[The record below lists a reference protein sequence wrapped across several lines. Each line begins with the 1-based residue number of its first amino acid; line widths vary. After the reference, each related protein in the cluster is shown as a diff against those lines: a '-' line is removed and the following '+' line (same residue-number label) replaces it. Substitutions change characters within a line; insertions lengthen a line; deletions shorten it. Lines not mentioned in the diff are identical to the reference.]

1 MTTPDVL
8 VVGGGI
14 VGAAVARA
22 LAAAGHRVEI
32 VDSGAEPGIATQASA
47 GMLAPLVETHEKDAF
62 LGLTVRGRDLYSE
75 LAPVLRDESG
85 VDVGLWLDGVL
96 RLAFTEAEEA
106 QGRGA
111 VAWHRQQG
119 LNSEW
124 LSAGELRDR
133 CPGLSPEVRGALLAP
148 EDGALDPLATLEALL
163 VSAARH
169 GTRLVRGEPVIGLD
183 TEEGRVTGV
192 RTRGGRRSAGAV
204 VIAAG
209 AWSGRIGGL
218 PRPLSVEPVRGQML
232 AYPWPAD
239 EPPAIVFG
247 RGGYVVRRGDEALVG
262 STMEFAGF
270 DSATT
275 DAGRA
280 QLEATAAGL
289 YPALATA
296 GATRTWTGL
305 RPCTPDGY
313 PIIGPDADRPNLW
326 YATGHCRNGVLL
338 AAVTGEIITHLVG
351 GNPIEQLEMDL
362 TPVRPSRFWR
372 FSVGHRG
379 RAGAIGGPD
388 QPAG

>member
-14 VGAAVARA
+14 VGASVARA
-22 LAAAGHRVEI
+22 VAAAGHRVEI

-47 GMLAPLVETHEKDAF
+47 GMLAPLVEAHENDA
-62 LGLTVRGRDLYSE
+62 LIGLTVRGRDLYRE
-75 LAPVLRDESG
+75 LAPVLREDTG

-96 RLAFTEAEEA
+96 RLAFTEAEET

-111 VAWHRQQG
+111 VAWQRQQG

-124 LSAGELRDR
+124 LSAGELQNR
-133 CPGLSPEVRGALLAP
+133 CPWLTPDARGALLAP
-148 EDGALDPLATLEALL
+148 EDGALEPLATLEAML

-169 GTRLVRGEPVIGLD
+169 GARLVRGEPVIQIESD
-183 TEEGRVTGV
+183 DGRVSGV
-192 RTRGGRRSAGAV
+192 RTRSGRRPAGAV

-209 AWSGRIGGL
+209 AWSGRISGL

-232 AYPWPAD
+232 AYAWPAN

-247 RGGYVVRRGDEALVG
+247 RGGYLLRRGDEALVG

-270 DSATT
+270 DAATT
-275 DAGRA
+275 EAGRA
-280 QLEATAAGL
+280 RLEATAASL
-289 YPALATA
+289 YPSLADTEVR
-296 GATRTWTGL
+296 RTWAGL

-313 PIIGPDADRPNLW
+313 PIIGPDSDRPNLW
-326 YATGHCRNGVLL
+326 YATGHGRNGVLL
-338 AAVTGEIITHLVG
+338 AAVTGEIIAHLVS
-351 GNPIEQLEMDL
+351 GNPIDQLEMDL

-372 FSVGHRG
+372 F
-379 RAGAIGGPD
+379 
-388 QPAG
+388 

>member
-22 LAAAGHRVEI
+22 LSAAGHRVEI

-47 GMLAPLVETHEKDAF
+47 GMLAPLVETHEKDA
-62 LGLTVRGRDLYSE
+62 LIGLTVRGRDLYRE
-75 LAPVLRDESG
+75 LAPVLREDAG

-96 RLAFTEAEEA
+96 RLAFTEGEET

-111 VAWHRQQG
+111 VAWQRQQG

-133 CPGLSPEVRGALLAP
+133 CPGLSPDARGALLAP

-169 GTRLVRGEPVIGLD
+169 GARLVRGEPVIGIE
-183 TEEGRVTGV
+183 TEGSRVTGV
-192 RTRGGRRSAGAV
+192 RTRAGWRPAGAV

-232 AYPWPAD
+232 AYPWPTD
-239 EPPAIVFG
+239 EPPSIVFG
-247 RGGYVVRRGDEALVG
+247 PAGYILRRGHEALVG
-262 STMEFAGF
+262 ATMEFAGF
-270 DSATT
+270 DPATT
-275 DAGRA
+275 EGGRVH
-280 QLEATAAGL
+280 LEAMAARL
-289 YPALATA
+289 YPALANA
-296 GATRTWTGL
+296 GVTRTWAGL
-305 RPCTPDGY
+305 RPCTPDGQ
-313 PIIGPDADRPNLW
+313 PIIGPDTDRPNLW
-326 YATGHCRNGVLL
+326 YATGHGRNGVLL
-338 AAVTGEIITHLVG
+338 AAVTGEIIAHLVS

-372 FSVGHRG
+372 F
-379 RAGAIGGPD
+379 
-388 QPAG
+388 

>member
-14 VGAAVARA
+14 VGASVARA
-22 LAAAGHRVEI
+22 VAAAGHRVEI

-47 GMLAPLVETHEKDAF
+47 GMLAPLVEAHEGDG
-62 LGLTVRGRDLYSE
+62 LIGLTVRGRDRYRE
-75 LAPVLRDESG
+75 LAPVLREESG

-111 VAWHRQQG
+111 VAWQRQQG

-124 LSAGELRDR
+124 LSAGELRNR
-133 CPGLSPEVRGALLAP
+133 CPGLSPDARGALLAP
-148 EDGALDPLATLEALL
+148 EDGALEPLATLEAML

-169 GTRLVRGEPVIGLD
+169 GARLVRGDPVIAIE
-183 TEEGRVTGV
+183 TEAGRVTGA
-192 RTRGGRRSAGAV
+192 RTRSGRRPAGAI

-232 AYPWPAD
+232 AYDWPAD
-239 EPPAIVFG
+239 EPSSIVFG
-247 RGGYVVRRGDEALVG
+247 GAGYVLRRGDEALVG

-270 DSATT
+270 DPATT
-275 DAGRA
+275 ENGRTH
-280 QLEATAAGL
+280 LEVTAASL
-289 YPALATA
+289 YPALA
-296 GATRTWTGL
+296 GAEIRRTWAGL

-313 PIIGPDADRPNLW
+313 PIIGPDPDRPNLW
-326 YATGHCRNGVLL
+326 YATGHGRNGVLL
-338 AAVTGEIITHLVG
+338 AAVTGEIIAHLVS
-351 GNPIEQLEMDL
+351 GNPIDQLEMDL
-362 TPVRPSRFWR
+362 TPVRPSRFWQ
-372 FSVGHRG
+372 F
-379 RAGAIGGPD
+379 
-388 QPAG
+388 